1 MGLYERSI
9 LPLLTHWAMGQ
20 SQLAAYRQRVVGG
33 ARGRVL
39 EIGIGSGR
47 NLPFY
52 GGDVEEVVGVD
63 PSPGMLALA
72 RRARAAGLRR
82 VELVEAS
89 AERLPFDACS
99 FDMTVVT
106 WSLCSVPDP
115 AAALQE
121 AHRVLRPGG
130 RLLFAEHGLAPDP
143 GVRRWQDRLTP
154 VWQRW
159 AGGCHLN
166 RKPDDLMRAA
176 GFTLERLD
184 TSYARGPKPM
194 AFIYEGVAR
203 A

>member
-1 MGLYERSI
+1 VGLYERRI

-20 SQLAAYRQRVVGG
+20 GQLAAYRQRVVGG

-72 RRARAAGLRR
+72 RRARAAGPRR

-99 FDMTVVT
+99 FDMTVIT

-130 RLLFAEHGLAPDP
+130 RLLFAEHGLAPEP

-166 RKPDDLMRAA
+166 RKPDDLVRAA

-194 AFIYEGVAR
+194 AFIYEGAAR

>member
-1 MGLYERSI
+1 
-9 LPLLTHWAMGQ
+9 
-20 SQLAAYRQRVVGG
+20 
-33 ARGRVL
+33 VL

-72 RRARAAGLRR
+72 RRAHAAGPRR

-99 FDMTVVT
+99 FDATVVT

-121 AHRVLRPGG
+121 ARRVLRPGG
-130 RLLFAEHGLAPDP
+130 RLLFVEHGLAPDP

-154 VWQRW
+154 VWRRW
-159 AGGCHLN
+159 TGGCHLN
-166 RKPDDLMRAA
+166 RKPDDLVRAA

-184 TSYARGPKPM
+184 TGYARGPKPM
-194 AFIYEGVAR
+194 TFIYEGAAR